1 MASFIRRGKT
11 RRVQVSCYGT
21 RDSATFD
28 TKAQAVA
35 WAADRESEIRAGATG
50 KIIPQPVR
58 KALSR
63 YADEVSQGK
72 YEKGRLESAESVR
85 FGHGLGHND
94 AMALKGGSS
103 THQSVSVAVTP
114 SADTQRLGGEFTMPR
129 ADWRCGARP
138 FLSLRRIFSATSMG
152 FVVVR

>member
-11 RRVQVSCYGT
+11 WRVQVSCYGT

-72 YEKGRLESAESVR
+72 YEKGRLESAESD
-85 FGHGLGHND
+85 D

-138 FLSLRRIFSATSMG
+138 FLSLRRISATSMG